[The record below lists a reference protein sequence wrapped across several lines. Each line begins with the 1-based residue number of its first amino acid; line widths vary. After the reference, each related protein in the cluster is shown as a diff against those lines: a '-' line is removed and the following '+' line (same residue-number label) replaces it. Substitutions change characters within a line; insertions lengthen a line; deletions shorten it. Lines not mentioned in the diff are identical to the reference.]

1 MWKSKWTDWGLH
13 AKAKQVPDAIK
24 KANELA
30 RRKFIKIPLRD
41 GRTIHHDV
49 YSKDGAGKVIL
60 DLHLKVQV

>member
-1 MWKSKWTDWGLH
+1 MLKLNKFLMLL
-13 AKAKQVPDAIK
+13 

-30 RRKFIKIPLRD
+30 RRKLIKIPLRD

-60 DLHLKVQV
+60 RSAQKVLV